1 MEIKVEMINREV
13 IKPSCPTPHH
23 LRCFDLSLLDQLLPK
38 IYISVVI
45 FYSHNPSDLP
55 QFKAVDISHR
65 LKTSLSETLC
75 RFYPLAGRVKHNV
88 SIECNDV
95 GVDYL
100 EARINCRLSDILEQH
115 PEQKMLYHFLPKVTE
130 PLDPSLEPLVLVQ
143 ASFFDCGGLAI
154 GVCFSHK
161 VADLAT
167 TSMFINSWAS
177 AALAA
182 SGEAVLT
189 PEFCA
194 ASRIPPRIQ
203 HTWPSIAIT
212 LANETTASRRY
223 VFYAPKIDALKAKAA
238 SANVP
243 QPTRI
248 EAVSSLIWK
257 CAITASRS
265 KHQFLLPS
273 RLTQAVNIR
282 ERLTPPFPKNAFG
295 NLWWFS
301 GQETT
306 DNEIQ
311 LHQLVTELRKGK
323 EAFSED
329 YATKLYGDEAFS
341 VASQDIKHLSNLF
354 GSEGITH
361 HIFISSWCRYPLYE
375 ADFGWG
381 KPTWVTIGNNLMIKN
396 CAFLMDTR
404 DGSGIEAWIT
414 LSKEDMALFEQ
425 EKDLLEYASFNPTVL
440 DQIII

>member
-23 LRCFDLSLLDQLLPK
+23 LRCFDLSLLDQLLPE

-55 QFKAVDISHR
+55 HFKAVDISHR

-100 EARINCRLSDILEQH
+100 EARVNCHLSDILKQH

-130 PLDPSLEPLVLVQ
+130 PLEPSLEPLVRVQ
-143 ASFFDCGGLAI
+143 ASFFECGGLAI
-154 GVCFSHK
+154 GVCLSHK
-161 VADLAT
+161 VADFAT
-167 TSMFINSWAS
+167 TAMFINSWAS

-182 SGEAVLT
+182 SGEAVLP
-189 PEFCA
+189 PEFGA

-203 HTWPSIAIT
+203 STLPSPAMK
-212 LANETTASRRY
+212 LANETIVWRRY
-223 VFYAPKIDALKAKAA
+223 VFDAPKIDALKAKAA

-243 QPTRI
+243 QPTRV

-257 CAITASRS
+257 CTITV
-265 KHQFLLPS
+265 
-273 RLTQAVNIR
+273 LTQSMNMR

-295 NLWWFS
+295 NLSWFF
-301 GQETT
+301 GRETT
-306 DNEIQ
+306 ENEIQ
-311 LHQLVTELRKGK
+311 LHRLVTELRQGK
-323 EAFSED
+323 EAFIED
-329 YATKLYGDEAFS
+329 YATKFYGDEAFS
-341 VASQDIKHLSNLF
+341 VASQDTKHLSNLLP
-354 GSEGITH
+354 SEGITH
-361 HIFISSWCRYPLYE
+361 HIFISSFCRYPLYE

-381 KPTWVTIGNNLMIKN
+381 KPTWNVV
-396 CAFLMDTR
+396 CLMDTR

-414 LSKEDMALFEQ
+414 LSEEDMALFEH

-440 DQIII
+440 D